1 MKRQDH
7 VGTQGERKPS
17 VAATAGFVLV
27 TVLLAYGAA
36 RLLFGTISRE
46 FTKEEASMETPAA
59 AAEGLQ
65 PGKQT
70 DAAQAVFTPS
80 PAELRT
86 QEPPKESVAPE
97 TTEEQPERTP
107 LPHGTVLPEGL
118 PEELPAAAI
127 GVQSAPKQFSCGALD
142 LVFGMTDTEG
152 NIECVAVLVSADERT
167 TLLSLPGNCR
177 AAGGAL
183 LSEYAGEQLLEAVGE
198 VVPVQYG
205 TYAYISKT
213 NAADCIDAL
222 GSLFIAGK
230 LRTGEE
236 TLAYLDSAGK
246 DPLLTAER
254 FAVILQALTEKL
266 HELPLLRMLAAKN
279 VLQAAVKTNLK
290 EKTGWALYR
299 SLVKTDTEAIR
310 RRTIPVDSAL
320 IDGRRCYMPDE
331 TLMESLF
338 EELYKS

>member
-1 MKRQDH
+1 MRY
-7 VGTQGERKPS
+7 E
-17 VAATAGFVLV
+17 
-27 TVLLAYGAA
+27 
-36 RLLFGTISRE
+36 
-46 FTKEEASMETPAA
+46 
-59 AAEGLQ
+59 
-65 PGKQT
+65 
-70 DAAQAVFTPS
+70 
-80 PAELRT
+80 
-86 QEPPKESVAPE
+86 
-97 TTEEQPERTP
+97 
-107 LPHGTVLPEGL
+107 
-118 PEELPAAAI
+118 
-127 GVQSAPKQFSCGALD
+127 
-142 LVFGMTDTEG
+142 
-152 NIECVAVLVSADERT
+152 
-167 TLLSLPGNCR
+167 
-177 AAGGAL
+177 
-183 LSEYAGEQLLEAVGE
+183 
-198 VVPVQYG
+198 

-236 TLAYLDSAGK
+236 TLAYLDGAGK

-299 SLVKTDTEAIR
+299 SLVKTDTGAIR

-331 TLMESLF
+331 ALMESLF